1 MKNSTKA
8 IIVLFL
14 ICIIPFN
21 AVTAF
26 ASEAEIS
33 NGLSVTP
40 RLANLAYST
49 FDFVAT
55 SSEGTATIIYAGSG
69 SFSHISVH
77 VKVEKR
83 FLLAFWNDVDEW
95 STTSTSSTATLS
107 HVFALDGNGTYRA
120 TLTLEVTGT
129 NGTVETATDTITY
142 KTN

>member
-1 MKNSTKA
+1 MKNITKA

-14 ICIIPFN
+14 ICIIPLN

-26 ASEAEIS
+26 ASESEVS
-33 NGLSVTP
+33 NGFSVTP
-40 RLANLAYST
+40 RLTNLTNSV
-49 FDFVAT
+49 FNFVAAED
-55 SSEGTATIIYAGSG
+55 SGTATITYIGSG
-69 SFSHISVH
+69 SFSRASVH

-107 HVFALDGNGTYRA
+107 HVFALNGSGTYRA
-120 TLTLEVTGT
+120 TFTLEVTGT
-129 NGTVETATDTITY
+129 NGTVETVTDTITY